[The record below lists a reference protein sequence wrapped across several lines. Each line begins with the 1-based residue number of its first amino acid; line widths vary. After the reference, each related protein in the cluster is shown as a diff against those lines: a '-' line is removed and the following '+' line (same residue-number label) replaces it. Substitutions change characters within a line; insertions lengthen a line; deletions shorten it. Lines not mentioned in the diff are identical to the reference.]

1 MGIKSLT
8 SVDPVYAQLQVSTID
23 DELASLEARKERLTA
38 RRKEYAVHVPKTK
51 RGAASAAQD

>member
-8 SVDPVYAQLQVSTID
+8 SVDPTYAQLQVTAID

-38 RRKEYAVHVPKTK
+38 RRKEYAVHAPKPK
-51 RGAASAAQD
+51 RGSSAAQD